1 MVMINTSVYV
11 PDHVEAVGILAF
23 NECPNLKLVRVNN
36 LELLNASGLGEN
48 VIVITE

>member
-1 MVMINTSVYV
+1 MVMVNTSVYV
-11 PDHVEAVGILAF
+11 PDHIESVGILAF
-23 NECPNLKLVRVNN
+23 DECPNLKIIRVNN